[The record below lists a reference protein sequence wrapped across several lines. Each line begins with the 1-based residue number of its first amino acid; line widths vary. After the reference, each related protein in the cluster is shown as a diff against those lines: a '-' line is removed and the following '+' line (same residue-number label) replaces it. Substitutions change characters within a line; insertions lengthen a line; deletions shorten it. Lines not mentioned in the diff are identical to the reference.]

1 MLVHGMLD
9 SLLTL
14 LLDVILCHRLRQLK
28 LCVSCVSWMR
38 LGFLGVRAGGL
49 PQG

>member
-9 SLLTL
+9 SLLNL
-14 LLDVILCHRLRQLK
+14 FRDVILGDRLRQLK
-28 LCVSCVSWMR
+28 LCVFCVSWMR
-38 LGFLGVRAGGL
+38 LGFLGVRARGL